1 MFRKFL
7 TMQLLCKS
15 EYRFYAPFLYTE
27 VISIE
32 KGCFIMKRII
42 CGLLVLCLIGSL
54 AGCAS
59 NPMED
64 LTNAQNNTGSISP
77 SENNSETSS
86 QGTLK
91 LGEAFEDPNALKSGK
106 LTHTITDAKVI
117 TCLEDVPS
125 VDCLFERVFH
135 YRTESG
141 EWEVGSLPTFVAEDG
156 TFSDAYLILLDVET
170 TSDGATQYTT
180 KDLDADGYPLGE
192 YDDPYLFRAD
202 AFGTLVALNHKE
214 NNEWNYYGLA
224 YIEYYSNYN
233 KDLSL
238 PDPHITYRLEPG
250 ETIKYTIG
258 FILEDEIFTGFGC
271 EIDFSELYFSTPGQQ
286 TWSTLVDLNLEA
298 E

>member
-1 MFRKFL
+1 MSCKFL

-27 VISIE
+27 LISIE

-42 CGLLVLCLIGSL
+42 CSLLVFCLIGSL

-59 NPMED
+59 NPINN
-64 LTNAQNNTGSISP
+64 LTNAQNNAESTSP
-77 SENNSETSS
+77 SENNYETNSP
-86 QGTLK
+86 GTLK

-106 LTHTITDAKVI
+106 LTHTITNAKVI
-117 TCLEDVPS
+117 ACLEDVPS
-125 VDCLFERVFH
+125 VDCFFERVFH
-135 YRTESG
+135 YRAEDG
-141 EWEVGSLPTFVAEDG
+141 QWVAGSLPTFVAEDG
-156 TFSDAYLILLDVET
+156 TFSDTYLILLDVET

-202 AFGTLVALNHKE
+202 YFGTLVALNHTE
-214 NNEWNYYGLA
+214 NNELNYYGLS

-238 PDPHITYRLEPG
+238 SDPHITYRLEPG
-250 ETIKYTIG
+250 ETIEYQIG
-258 FILEDEIFTGFGC
+258 FILEDEMFAGFGC
-271 EIDFSELYFSTPGQQ
+271 EIDFSELYFSIPGQQ